1 MLPIR
6 PITRP
11 LPPGEHAES
20 LALTMPNSKPIH
32 EPAAAPPG
40 NPAGEIVADLPS
52 PRRPVTIGVLSLWLV
67 GWGFGVVF
75 MVQQLLLPGPF
86 GADRAFLFAW
96 LLLWVA
102 AGFGVMAYIVWL
114 HAGRERVSI
123 EGDSLV
129 IRHGVFGL
137 WRARRWPL
145 ASIRRLRPFGR
156 EIPPMIAL
164 SLDFSGRGATGVRFE
179 SGGQVVRFARTLNEH
194 DARSLVD
201 RLRAR
206 PEFEREPHADDP
218 GQPHS
223 QPAA

>member
-1 MLPIR
+1 MM
-6 PITRP
+6 P
-11 LPPGEHAES
+11 LPEHDSAKPGNAPGE
-20 LALTMPNSKPIH
+20 L
-32 EPAAAPPG
+32 
-40 NPAGEIVADLPS
+40 VADLPS

-67 GWGFGVVF
+67 GWAFGVVF
-75 MVQQLLLPGPF
+75 MVQQLASPGPF
-86 GADRAFLFAW
+86 GADRAFLLVW
-96 LLLWVA
+96 LLLWAA
-102 AGFGVMAYIVWL
+102 AGFGVMAYMVWL

-123 EGDSLV
+123 EGDALV
-129 IRHGVFGL
+129 IRRGVFGL

-145 ASIRRLRPFGR
+145 ASIRRMRPFGR

-179 SGGQVVRFARTLNEH
+179 SGGQVVRFARALSEH
-194 DARSLVD
+194 DARALVD

-206 PEFEREPHADDP
+206 HEIDREPHGAEP